1 MFQFSEQTVPPL
13 TTQTLTVFLASVFS
27 KRYTNPSSDIIEVLA
42 GLDDVDSVFTDLV
55 ATLDAAI
62 KSGRSRK
69 SYLVDFRLLESKC
82 IPVSIRQ
89 KAVQVALC
97 VASGA
102 FQTGL
107 LTYFTQ
113 RDLFPSLMKVSRL

>member
-1 MFQFSEQTVPPL
+1 MQ
-13 TTQTLTVFLASVFS
+13 
-27 KRYTNPSSDIIEVLA
+27 K
-42 GLDDVDSVFTDLV
+42 
-55 ATLDAAI
+55 
-62 KSGRSRK
+62 
-69 SYLVDFRLLESKC
+69 
-82 IPVSIRQ
+82 

-113 RDLFPSLMKVSRL
+113 RDFFPSLMRVSK